1 MEANR
6 KQIQLFLAGDSTV
19 ASCPKHEA
27 PMAGWG
33 QVFQSFFS
41 DDVNVHNKAMGG
53 RSSNSFIEEGRLTEI
68 LKKIRQNDYLFIQFG
83 HNDQKSYGTQ
93 PFSTY
98 PFYLTQYIT
107 GAREAG
113 AIPVLITPVH
123 RRKFGENGK
132 LQNTLGD
139 YPAAMAELAERLKVP
154 LIDLW
159 SKTKVLYE
167 SLGPE
172 ESKALFVWFEA
183 DEHPNYPDGIKD
195 DTHFCEAGAME
206 VGKLVI
212 EGIKELELP
221 LAVHLNKKRT
231 L

>member
-1 MEANR
+1 MEAKR
-6 KQIQLFLAGDSTV
+6 KQVQLFLAGDSTV
-19 ASCPKHEA
+19 ASCPEHEA

-41 DDVNVHNKAMGG
+41 NDVIVQNMAMGG
-53 RSSNSFIEEGRLTEI
+53 RSSNSFIEEGRLTDI
-68 LKKIRQNDYLFIQFG
+68 LGKIKQDDYLLIQFG

-98 PFYLTQYIT
+98 QSYLTQYIT

-123 RRKFGENGK
+123 RRKFGEDGK

-139 YPAAMAELAERLKVP
+139 YPKAMAELAERFEVP

-159 SKTKVLYE
+159 SKTKILYE

-172 ESKALFVWFEA
+172 DSKSLFVWFKA
-183 DEHPNYPDGIKD
+183 GEHLNYPQGIQD
-195 DTHFCEAGAME
+195 DTHFCEAGAYE
-206 VGKLVI
+206 VGELVI
-212 EGIKELELP
+212 EGIKELDLP
-221 LAVHLNKKRT
+221 LAVHIANK
-231 L
+231 